1 MQKLFTLQNEHL
13 QATFS
18 VQGAELQSLTDRNTG
33 QEYCWQGDPAYWK
46 GRAPILF
53 PIVGGMWDGVCRIN
67 GQTYAIPK
75 HGFVRK
81 REWTRI
87 PETRNAP
94 AGNSIT
100 FAIENTAEELAIFPW
115 PYHLEVT
122 YSLTGRTLRADLRV
136 HNPSS
141 ASTLYFQMGGHPSLL
156 LPDWKAEGQD
166 VQGYLRFE
174 GRPIDL
180 LRASLQGCT
189 EPKRVPIPWSNDI
202 ETSNALARH
211 QPVNALVP
219 ISVTTFA
226 NEALIFDRNQ
236 LSAIEVL
243 DLRKQ
248 RIARFASSAPVWLVW
263 SPQGQHAP
271 FLCVEP
277 WYGLCDPQEFA
288 GNIEER
294 PYIQHTAPGDTWAG
308 WYTMEV

>member
-211 QPVNALVP
+211 QPSCP
-219 ISVTTFA
+219 S
-226 NEALIFDRNQ
+226 R
-236 LSAIEVL
+236 
-243 DLRKQ
+243 
-248 RIARFASSAPVWLVW
+248 
-263 SPQGQHAP
+263 
-271 FLCVEP
+271 
-277 WYGLCDPQEFA
+277 
-288 GNIEER
+288 
-294 PYIQHTAPGDTWAG
+294 
-308 WYTMEV
+308 